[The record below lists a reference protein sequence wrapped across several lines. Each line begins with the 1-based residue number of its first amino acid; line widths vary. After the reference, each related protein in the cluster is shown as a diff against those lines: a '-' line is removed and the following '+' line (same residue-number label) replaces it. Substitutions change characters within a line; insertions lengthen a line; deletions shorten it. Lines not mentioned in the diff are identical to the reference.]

1 MVIGQKIRN
10 IREAYGWKQEVLAEK
25 SGLTRASI
33 GNYERGDR
41 IPPADAAKR
50 IADALNTSVDRLVNN
65 EFGDY
70 LAELFK
76 NSYKVNA
83 MDSETLSSFADLI
96 GLADEFAIERYID
109 GEDLPSVEEIK
120 ELAGWLGDNIQEG
133 AYIKEKMMYAAGFTL
148 DPIAENETLDEL
160 DLEHVLKSP
169 SLRLDKV
176 ELNNKEVKAIN
187 SFLKILKDFRN

>member
-10 IREAYGWKQEVLAEK
+10 IREAYGWKQEILAEK

-70 LAELFK
+70 LATLFK
-76 NSYKVNA
+76 NSYKVNS
-83 MDSETLSSFADLI
+83 MDSETLRGFADLI

-109 GEDLPSVEEIK
+109 GEDLPTVEEIK
-120 ELAGWLGDNIQEG
+120 ELAVWLGDNIEEG
-133 AYIKEKMMYAAGFTL
+133 AYIREKLMYAAGFTL
-148 DPIAENETLDEL
+148 DPAADSVPLDEL
-160 DLEHVLKSP
+160 DLEHILESAR
-169 SLRLDKV
+169 LRLDKV
-176 ELNNKEVKAIN
+176 ELNNKEVRAIH
-187 SFLKILKDFRN
+187 SFLKILKDLRN

>member
-50 IADALNTSVDRLVNN
+50 IADALNTSIDRLVNN

-176 ELNNKEVKAIN
+176 ELNNKEVNAIN